1 MYRRGNMVSAVVEEL
16 IFNILKSAEH
26 SLTIQ
31 DVAKRG
37 NINRITAA
45 KYLEVLEAKSY
56 ITHRAV
62 GKAKL
67 YSVVKK

>member
-1 MYRRGNMVSAVVEEL
+1 MVSAVVEEL
-16 IFNILKSAEH
+16 IFNTLKNAEH

-45 KYLEVLEAKSY
+45 KYLEVLEARGY
-56 ITHRAV
+56 IKHREV

>member
-1 MYRRGNMVSAVVEEL
+1 MYRRGNMVSAVVEEF

-45 KYLEVLEAKSY
+45 KYLEVLEARGHIK
-56 ITHRAV
+56 HREV

-67 YSVVKK
+67 YSLVKK